1 MIHHL
6 LAVAAGGAAGAVARF
21 SLSFWVSQR
30 LGVGFPWGTLA
41 VNLVGSYLL
50 GLAVGIGEA
59 ATIPPAVRAALM
71 IGFLG
76 AFTTFST
83 FSVETLGLLRE
94 GESLR
99 ALVNAAVHVV
109 AGLALAFAG
118 IVTARALT

>member
-1 MIHHL
+1 MMHHL

-21 SLSFWVSQR
+21 SLSYWVSQR
-30 LGVGFPWGTLA
+30 LGAGFPWGTLA
-41 VNLVGSYLL
+41 VNLIGSYLL
-50 GLAVGIGEA
+50 GLAVGVGEA
-59 ATIPPAVRAALM
+59 ASIPPALRAVLM

-99 ALVNAAVHVV
+99 ALLNVAVQIL
-109 AGLALAFAG
+109 AGLSLAFAG
-118 IVTARALT
+118 IVTARALS